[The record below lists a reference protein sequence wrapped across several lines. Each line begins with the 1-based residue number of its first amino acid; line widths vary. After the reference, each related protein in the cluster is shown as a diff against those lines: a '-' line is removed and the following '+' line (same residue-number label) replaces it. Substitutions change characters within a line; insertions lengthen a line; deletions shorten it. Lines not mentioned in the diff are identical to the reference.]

1 MLFENIEQI
10 KTRIK
15 EMAEKIQQLRMENEA
30 LKERL
35 QRQEDA
41 LQKKE
46 LELQESGKKM
56 HDYLAMERENKQ
68 FRLNREVLQE
78 SIDQLIEELES
89 L

>member
-15 EMAEKIQQLRMENEA
+15 KMAEEIQELRMENEA
-30 LKERL
+30 LRERL

-41 LQKKE
+41 LKKKDF
-46 LELQESGKKM
+46 ELQESGKKM
-56 HDYLAMERENKQ
+56 RDYLALERENKQ
-68 FRLNREVLQE
+68 FRLNKEVLQE

>member
-15 EMAEKIQQLRMENEA
+15 EMAEKIRQMRMENEA

-35 QRQEDA
+35 QRQEDG